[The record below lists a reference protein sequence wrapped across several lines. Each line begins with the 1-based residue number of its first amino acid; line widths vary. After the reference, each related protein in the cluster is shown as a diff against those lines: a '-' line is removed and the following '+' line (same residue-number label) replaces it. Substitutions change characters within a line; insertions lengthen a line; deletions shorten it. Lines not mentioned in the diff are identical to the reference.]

1 MDSVYTIYDMQIN
14 IIIPSEVQEIVQT
27 LQKRGFL
34 AYVVGGCVRDMVLGI
49 DPKDWDITTS
59 ATPEQI
65 QEIFPESVYE
75 NKFGTVGVKTESSD
89 EKLKIIEVTTFRTES
104 DYTNSRHPETVT
116 FVTTV
121 EEDLSR
127 RDFTINAMAMDI
139 ELNMIDP
146 YGGQQDLE
154 KKIVRAVGNAQERFS
169 EDALRMLR
177 AIRFSC
183 QLGIGWVIEKDTQ
196 DAIQKL
202 APSLKNI
209 SQERT
214 RDEFTK
220 IIMTPQGAW
229 GVELLRRYGLLE
241 YIIPELLEGVDVGQ
255 NKHHIYTVWEH
266 NVRALA
272 YAIDKNYSLEIRLG
286 SLLHD
291 VGKPRTKGGD
301 GPESTFY
308 KHEYVGA
315 HMTRGILERLR
326 FSKHIVSYVTHLVRN
341 HLFYYNVDEVS
352 EAGVRRFISRVGIE
366 NIDDL
371 IKIRE
376 ADRIGS
382 GVPKAVPYKL
392 RHLLFMVDKV
402 RRDPIS
408 PKMLAVNGSQ
418 LMDALQLKPSPRLG
432 WILGILL
439 EDILDD
445 PKRNV
450 TDVLIERAKELHTLS
465 DEEIKRLF
473 IKSKERAQECEAG
486 IEGEMKKKHKV

>member
-1 MDSVYTIYDMQIN
+1 
-14 IIIPSEVQEIVQT
+14 
-27 LQKRGFL
+27 
-34 AYVVGGCVRDMVLGI
+34 
-49 DPKDWDITTS
+49 
-59 ATPEQI
+59 
-65 QEIFPESVYE
+65 
-75 NKFGTVGVKTESSD
+75 
-89 EKLKIIEVTTFRTES
+89 
-104 DYTNSRHPETVT
+104 
-116 FVTTV
+116 
-121 EEDLSR
+121 
-127 RDFTINAMAMDI
+127 
-139 ELNMIDP
+139 
-146 YGGQQDLE
+146 
-154 KKIVRAVGNAQERFS
+154 
-169 EDALRMLR
+169 MLR

>member
-1 MDSVYTIYDMQIN
+1 MQIN
-14 IIIPSEVQEIVQT
+14 IVVPFEVRDIIRT
-27 LQKRGFL
+27 LQERGFL
-34 AYVVGGCVRDMVLGI
+34 AYIVGGCVRDIILGI
-49 DPKDWDITTS
+49 EPKDWDITTS

-75 NKFGTVGVKTESSD
+75 NKFGTVGVKIKTSN
-89 EKLKIIEVTTFRTES
+89 EKVKIIEVTTFRTES
-104 DYTNSRHPETVT
+104 GYVDSRHPETVT

-121 EEDLSR
+121 GEDLSR
-127 RDFTINAMAMDI
+127 RDFTVNAMAI
-139 ELNMIDP
+139 EFITHDEKPEYKIIDL
-146 YGGQQDLE
+146 YAGQKDLE
-154 KKIVRAVGNAQERFS
+154 KKIVRAVGDAQERFH

-183 QLGIGWVIEKDTQ
+183 QLGTGWVIEKETQ
-196 DAIQKL
+196 EAIQTL

-209 SQERT
+209 SQERI
-214 RDEFTK
+214 RDEFVK
-220 IIMTPQGAW
+220 ILMTPQGAW
-229 GVELLRRYGLLE
+229 GVELLYRYGLLE
-241 YIIPELLEGVDVGQ
+241 YIVPELLEGVGVGQ

-266 NVRALA
+266 NLRALA
-272 YAIDKNYSLEIRLG
+272 YAIDKNYALEIRLG
-286 SLLHD
+286 ALLHD

-301 GPESTFY
+301 GPNSTFY

-315 HMTRGILERLR
+315 HMTRGILNRLR
-326 FSKHIVSYVTHLVRN
+326 FSKQIVSYVTHLVKN

-352 EAGVRRFISRVGIE
+352 EAGVRRFINRVGIE
-366 NIDDL
+366 NVDDL

-392 RHLLFMVDKV
+392 RHLLFMIDKV

-408 PKMLAVNGSQ
+408 PKMLAVDGTQ
-418 LMDALQLKPSPRLG
+418 IMEALRLKPSPRLG

-445 PKRNV
+445 PQKNV
-450 TDVLIERAKELHTLS
+450 TELLIARAKELNLLNE
-465 DEEIKRLF
+465 DEIKKLY